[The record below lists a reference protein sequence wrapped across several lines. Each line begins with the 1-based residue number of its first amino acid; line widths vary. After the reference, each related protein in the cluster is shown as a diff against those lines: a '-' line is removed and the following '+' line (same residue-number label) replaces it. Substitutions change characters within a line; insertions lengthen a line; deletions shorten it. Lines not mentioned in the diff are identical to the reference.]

1 MAVETQR
8 DRLAMLT
15 LGDWGV
21 RAKYQNKGKR
31 FDIIGI
37 FDNDYTAVNVA
48 ENSEFASST
57 PLFYIESNSLPCAPV
72 IGDKLI
78 IHDEIYIVRNFRPDG
93 TGITVLQLEVTLNL
107 DPLVTGNLE
116 LETGYNI
123 LLENNMY
130 LLQE

>member
-1 MAVETQR
+1 MAVESKL
-8 DRLAMLT
+8 DRLSMLS

-21 RAKYQNKGKR
+21 RAVYRNKGKR

-37 FDNDYTAVNVA
+37 FDNDYAGVNVA
-48 ENSEFASST
+48 EVEFASSA
-57 PLFYIESNSLPCAPV
+57 PMFYIESSTLPCKPI
-72 IGDKLI
+72 IGDRL
-78 IHDEIYIVRNFRPDG
+78 YIADDVYTVRNFRPDG
-93 TGITVLQLEVTLNL
+93 TGMTVLQLEVTLDL

-116 LETGYNI
+116 LEDGYNI

>member
-1 MAVETQR
+1 
-8 DRLAMLT
+8 
-15 LGDWGV
+15 
-21 RAKYQNKGKR
+21 
-31 FDIIGI
+31 
-37 FDNDYTAVNVA
+37 
-48 ENSEFASST
+48 
-57 PLFYIESNSLPCAPV
+57 
-72 IGDKLI
+72 LI